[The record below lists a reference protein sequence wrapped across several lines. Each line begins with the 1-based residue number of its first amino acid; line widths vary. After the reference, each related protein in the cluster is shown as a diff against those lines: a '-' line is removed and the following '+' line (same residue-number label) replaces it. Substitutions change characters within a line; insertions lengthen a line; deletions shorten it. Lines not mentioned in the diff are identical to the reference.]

1 MARRLLLEF
10 HPTTERPSRSC
21 RVIYINRFNEIVT
34 TNYSKVH
41 DAFNSFDELDKTEE
55 DRADWEEYVKAWA
68 YADDKLIGKKL
79 RGILREIY
87 R

>member
-1 MARRLLLEF
+1 MARRILLEF

-21 RVIYINRFNEIVT
+21 CVIYINQYDGIGT
-34 TNYSKVH
+34 TYYSKLH
-41 DAFNSFDELDKTEE
+41 DSFNSFDELDETEE
-55 DRADWEEYVKAWA
+55 HSASWEEYVRAWA
-68 YADDKLIGKKL
+68 YADGKLIGKKL

>member
-1 MARRLLLEF
+1 MARRIMLEF
-10 HPTTERPSRSC
+10 HPTTERPSKSC
-21 RVIYINRFNEIVT
+21 CVVYINQYGGIST
-34 TNYSKVH
+34 TYYSKRH
-41 DAFNSFDELDKTEE
+41 DSFNSFDGLDETKEHH
-55 DRADWEEYVKAWA
+55 DDWEEYVRAWA